1 MGLINFIYIRSKYT
15 LFSIL
20 ISLAVTALYAPYVSA
35 YRLTARE
42 LPTQRLLPVSPI
54 HRLIQ
59 DSDGFMWYATEG
71 GGLCR
76 DDGYNIVVFRSPF
89 PQFSSTFQVI
99 GVDSMVNNHITCL
112 AEGKI
117 KKHIWFGTNQ
127 GLYHIDKSDYKIH
140 TSDNPLLK
148 SNIINLV
155 FASDD
160 GYIWV
165 NVPNFILRLD
175 SEGSLVNQFSTT
187 LNGRARNILGFYQ
200 DKRHNLYIL
209 CSDNTIL
216 LYDPSTQQMKETNWN
231 FGSDP
236 SAMTEDTRNNAFY
249 VGTWGGGVA
258 YYDPAG
264 SGVLQCNYPIPKN
277 EFGKLVLDVL
287 YDNIHRILWVVT
299 MDDLYAYQAD
309 REHLQPISLDKVL
322 PNEHKVLD
330 KIFHDKDGNI
340 WVPGYTPHTFII
352 SLDNDNMMRYPVDV
366 TRRTTGFPVMAD
378 VVENDGDYYWIWL
391 GRDNIALYHPATD
404 RIAYGTQNN
413 LVIAK
418 CIEKCADMKG
428 IWGAS
433 GNEILHITHSDMSI
447 ISKSIGKVPDDIIT
461 TLHEANNSLW
471 IGTEKAI
478 YEIPVT
484 GGAARKI
491 CDSAGWSHK
500 IAVSARNDVYV
511 ATGEGLI
518 HINAD
523 GNKEWLLKDMDCS
536 DITIAP
542 DGKLWTATSQGSVFS
557 YEPRYKKLENE
568 NESCLLGGE
577 SIKNIEADDSGHI
590 WILTDQYV
598 KEFNPSNHAIRVFH
612 SIDDNIGMVYM
623 HSVRKTTGN
632 RVCIGGMGAFCV
644 VPSSHELDNMPA
656 APEKPYITSVTSGN
670 RYILTGTQ
678 SQTVGLNP
686 DDGDCNVTFST
697 LDHLHASQISYAYRL
712 DGLQS
717 EWTYLPPGCNTAFLG
732 RLPKGSYR
740 LLVKATNRYGNWSE
754 TNQTITLRRLPHW
767 YESWWAYLLYFM
779 LSIAIVYGTVWVYRR
794 FQQILE
800 LHRRRNEVALG
811 SINISIDEKDMPDF
825 DKQFLE
831 KAVALVES
839 NISDPK
845 YNVERLSEDIC
856 MSRMSLYRKIHE
868 QTGHTP
874 SEFIRDIRL
883 KRAAALLSTSDIP
896 VKEVAACV
904 GFATPS
910 NFSKCFK
917 EMFGILPAQ
926 FQNENL
932 KKDKR
937 QIRDL

>member
-1 MGLINFIYIRSKYT
+1 MGLINCINRRSKYT

-20 ISLAVTALYAPYVSA
+20 ISLAVLAPYAPCVSA

-54 HRLIQ
+54 HRLIR
-59 DSDGFMWYATEG
+59 DSDGFLWYATEG
-71 GGLCR
+71 SGLCR
-76 DDGYNIVVFRSPF
+76 DDGYDIVVFRSPF
-89 PQFSSTFQVI
+89 PQFSSTFQVM
-99 GVDSMVNNHITCL
+99 GVDSMANDHITCL
-112 AEGKI
+112 TEGKT
-117 KKHIWFGTNQ
+117 KKYIWFGTNQ
-127 GLYHIDKSDYKIH
+127 GLYHIDKRDYKIH
-140 TSDNPLLK
+140 TSADPLLK
-148 SNIINLV
+148 SNKIIHIL
-155 FASDD
+155 ASND
-160 GYIWV
+160 GSVWV
-165 NVPNFILRLD
+165 NVPDLILRLD
-175 SEGSLVNQFSTT
+175 AEGTVVNKFPTT
-187 LNGRARNILGFYQ
+187 VNGKPVNIQGFYQ
-200 DKRHNLYIL
+200 DQRHNLYVL

-216 LYDPSTQQMKETNWN
+216 KYDPPKQQLTRTNWSY
-231 FGSDP
+231 GTDP
-236 SAMTEDTRNNAFY
+236 SRMTEDLRNNSYY
-249 VGTWGGGVA
+249 VGTWGAGVA
-258 YYDPAG
+258 YYDPAAG
-264 SGVLQCNYPIPKN
+264 TTVPCEYPLPDHV
-277 EFGKLVLDVL
+277 FGRLVLDVL

-309 REHLQPISLDKVL
+309 RERLLPIPLDKVL
-322 PNEHKVLD
+322 PPEHKVLD
-330 KIFHDKDGNI
+330 RMFRDKEGNL
-340 WVPGYTPHTFII
+340 WVPGYTPHTFIM
-352 SLDNDNMMRYPVDV
+352 SFDNDDMARFPVNV
-366 TRRTTGFPVMAD
+366 TRQTTGFPVMAD
-378 VVENDGDYYWIWL
+378 AVVNDGEYYWIWL
-391 GRDNIALYHPATD
+391 GRDNISLYHPATD
-404 RIAYGTQNN
+404 RITYGNRNN
-413 LVIAK
+413 IQIAK
-418 CIEKCADMKG
+418 CIEKCSDQKG

-433 GNEILHITHSDMSI
+433 GNEILHLTNSGMSI
-447 ISKSIGKVPDDIIT
+447 VSEKIATVPDNLVNS
-461 TLHEANNSLW
+461 LHEANNSLW
-471 IGTEKAI
+471 IGTDRAI
-478 YEIPVT
+478 YEVPVT
-484 GGAARKI
+484 GGTPRKV
-491 CDSAGWSHK
+491 CDKAGWSHR
-500 IAVSARNDVYV
+500 IAVSATNHVYV
-511 ATGEGLI
+511 ATGDGVI
-518 HINAD
+518 HITPD
-523 GNKEWLLKDMDCS
+523 GQKQWLLKNMDCS
-536 DITIAP
+536 DITFAH
-542 DGKLWTATSQGSVFS
+542 DGKLWIATTRGSVFS
-557 YEPRYKKLENE
+557 HDPWNKRLTNE

-577 SIKNIEADDSGHI
+577 SIKSIEADDSGHI

-598 KEFNPSNHAIRVFH
+598 KEYNPANHAIRVFH

-623 HSVRKTTGN
+623 HCVRKTTGN

-678 SQTVGLNP
+678 KQTVELNP
-686 DDGDCNVTFST
+686 DDGDCKVTFST
-697 LDHLHASQISYAYRL
+697 LDPLHASQISYAYRL
-712 DGLQS
+712 DGLQND
-717 EWTYLPPGCNTAFLG
+717 WTYLPQGSNTAYLG

-740 LLVKATNRYGNWSE
+740 LLVKATNRYGNWSDS
-754 TNQTITLRRLPHW
+754 NQTITLRRLPYW

-779 LSIAIVYGTVWVYRR
+779 LSIAIVYGAVWLYRR

-932 KKDKR
+932 KKDR
-937 QIRDL
+937 